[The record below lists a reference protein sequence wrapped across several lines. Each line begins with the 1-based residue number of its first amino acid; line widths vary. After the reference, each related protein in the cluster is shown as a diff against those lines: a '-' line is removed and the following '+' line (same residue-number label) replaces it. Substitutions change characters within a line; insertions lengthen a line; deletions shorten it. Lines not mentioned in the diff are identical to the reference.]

1 MGRVPSRAKLP
12 KGSPLN
18 PAPKRPDQRK
28 PLSVSRAPNDPD
40 KSLAGGGAGGGSLF
54 DPEMFRDE
62 WRRSRDEATTTT
74 VAQSVAEAMAGL
86 DITLGEGGT
95 SKAAVRQFA
104 ENLQRASLEH
114 SKSPTENLLEPYR
127 LAFEDIIPKDP
138 ARAAFILESAKLPAD
153 TVSRLGRNGFLQLLA
168 DNPAS
173 VPEAFR
179 NAGISKQTA
188 RLLTGLDTPEP
199 AAAAPAP
206 APAAP
211 ASPAPSRRPQP
222 MPRAPKPRQ
231 EASTERPKPPVQ
243 KGDSTVVLPEP
254 GPDWTDD
261 QISRG
266 YRVLLE
272 ETAPAAAPAPQA
284 SGDPRIANIYIER
297 EIARKQAELTRVGGP
312 NSAKGKGIKAALE
325 NSDAMRALARESAA
339 ADMQQVVA
347 RAEAAVSAAQG
358 PEELAAAR
366 HRLSTA
372 QAMAA
377 EHLASFDAAPKSS
390 APKAVP
396 KRTIEILVGGPQ
408 AVRRAPATP
417 APVPPPPTPAE
428 RALLQPERRKTLI
441 ERLRD
446 FRFMDPES
454 VDAQPGLELAPRD
467 PLAPMGRRDFT
478 TSLTHLLGYNQARK
492 FYHENRPS
500 NVPPSYKA
508 LVKQADNVDALARI
522 TGQQFI
528 PQLPAVSTTVGP
540 LNRRIAREDL
550 PANYKSMSRAEKKAA
565 REALKLQSDGSTGDR
580 AAYGV
585 QGPEISAALALIDEK
600 IPLQKGARRIDFST
614 RESGLTAL
622 EEDYPDV
629 AAQVREIMKPVVGGG
644 PVIMREQV
652 GNDIKAYERRKFFA
666 KGRGRLTRFREQ
678 MANILD
684 GKSKFVPKVLRGR
697 SARATEGLVDQPSE
711 AAGGK
716 PKKERYDPWAD
727 VPSGDRATRK
737 SDAMEL
743 VQRAIQQGGIFPL
756 DEEVPFWRGKYLFYD
771 PDDGEVYFG
780 RLTPNVLART
790 IMQMAEDTDPNTFA
804 RVREMVRRSMEVYE
818 RLPIWARDR
827 AGRLKYADESGA
839 PRLMQP
845 TINYMKSLQTFMEKQ
860 GREFNPIPRLG
871 NPWDNDAPAPQP
883 GRRFTTISPV
893 SRLTK

>member
-1 MGRVPSRAKLP
+1 MGRVPARAKLP

-18 PAPKRPDQRK
+18 PAPKRREPRE
-28 PLSVSRAPNDPD
+28 PVSVSRAPNDPD
-40 KSLAGGGAGGGSLF
+40 QSLAGGGAGGGKLF

-62 WRRSRDEATTTT
+62 WRRSRDEATTST
-74 VAQSVAEAMAGL
+74 VAQSVAEAMSGL
-86 DITLGEGGT
+86 DITLGEGGNA
-95 SKAAVRQFA
+95 KAAVRQFA
-104 ENLQRASLEH
+104 ENLQRADLEH
-114 SKSPTENLLEPYR
+114 AKAPNENILEPYR
-127 LAFEDIIPKDP
+127 LAFEEIIPQDP
-138 ARAAFILESAKLPAD
+138 ARAAFILESARLPSG
-153 TVSRLGRNGFLQLLA
+153 TVSQLGRNGFLQLLA
-168 DNPAS
+168 DKPAS
-173 VPEAFR
+173 VTEAFR
-179 NAGISKQTA
+179 NAGISKETA
-188 RLLTGLDTPEP
+188 RTLIGVPTPEQAP
-199 AAAAPAP
+199 AAPAP

-211 ASPAPSRRPQP
+211 ASRPQP
-222 MPRAPKPRQ
+222 RQQAPRPRQ
-231 EASTERPKPPVQ
+231 QASAEQPKPPVQ
-243 KGDSTVVLPEP
+243 KGDRAVVLPEP
-254 GPDWTDD
+254 GADWTDD

-272 ETAPAAAPAPQA
+272 ESAPAAPAAPQTA
-284 SGDPRIANIYIER
+284 GDPRIANIYIER
-297 EIARKQAELTRVGGP
+297 EMARQQAALTRAGGP

-325 NSDAMRALARESAA
+325 NSDTMRSLAREAAA
-339 ADMQQVVA
+339 ADMQQAVA
-347 RAEAAVSAAQG
+347 RAEAEVKAAQG
-358 PEELAAAR
+358 PQELAAAR
-366 HRLSTA
+366 HRLNVA
-372 QAMAA
+372 QAMAS
-377 EHLASFDAAPKSS
+377 EHLASFDAVSKPS
-390 APKAVP
+390 APKAAP
-396 KRTIEILVGGPQ
+396 KRTIEILAGGPQ
-408 AVRRAPATP
+408 AVQRTATTP
-417 APVPPPPTPAE
+417 APLPPPTPQE
-428 RALLQPERRKTLI
+428 RALLRPERRRTLI

-478 TSLTHLLGYNQARK
+478 TSLTHLLGYDQARK
-492 FYHENRPS
+492 FYHENRLN

-522 TGQQFI
+522 TGENFV

-540 LNRRIAREDL
+540 LNKRIAREDL

-585 QGPEISAALALIDEK
+585 QGPEVSAALALIDEK
-600 IPLQKGARRIDFST
+600 IPLQKGKRRIDLSK
-614 RESGLTAL
+614 RKSGLTAL
-622 EEDYPDV
+622 EEDYPEV
-629 AAQVREIMKPVVGGG
+629 AAQVREIMKPVSGGG
-644 PVIMREQV
+644 PIIMREQV
-652 GNDIKAYERRKFFA
+652 ANDIKAHERRRFLA
-666 KGRGRLTRFREQ
+666 QGRGRLTRFREQ

-684 GKSKFVPKVLRGR
+684 GKSKFVPKVLRDR
-697 SARATEGLVDQPSE
+697 PARATEGLVDQPAE

-737 SDAMEL
+737 SDAMEF

-804 RVREMVRRSMEVYE
+804 RVRDMVRRSMEVYE
-818 RLPIWARDR
+818 RLPIWARDK

-839 PRLMQP
+839 PRLMPP
-845 TINYMKSLQTFMEKQ
+845 TINYMKSLQTFMAKQ

-871 NPWDNDAPAPQP
+871 NPWDNDAPAPSP

-893 SRLTK
+893 SGLTK